1 MSSSD
6 SSSDYHSTSPS
17 LDHSEASATSSSA
30 NAKATARAST
40 TTTTA
45 SASASATV
53 TAVVNTGLLPYSS
66 LLKDELV
73 DTMADLVKS
82 EMLLEKK
89 PDDNEENE
97 RIRRKKR
104 KLEVL
109 LELNKLE
116 DELADDAKR
125 RKDK

>member
-1 MSSSD
+1 MQLLATCNI
-6 SSSDYHSTSPS
+6 DYHSTTPS
-17 LDHSEASATSSSA
+17 LDHSEASATSSSTDV
-30 NAKATARAST
+30 KATARAST
-40 TTTTA
+40 NTTSVYA
-45 SASASATV
+45 SASV
-53 TAVVNTGLLPYSS
+53 TTNVNTNFLPYTSS
-66 LLKDELV
+66 LKDELV

-89 PDDNEENE
+89 TDDNEENE

-116 DELADDAKR
+116 EDELNDAKR